1 MCPACGYSIE
11 QANRILGEGQV
22 EFTRVVDA
30 AGALTHQE
38 RLELMRALEQMERR
52 IRPVALCVY
61 ITDVGQADE
70 LRTHAH
76 WILNHARIHHPS
88 FGKREQLR
96 AIEDAELRERRPGES
111 RPAQEPEQNWFTR
124 GWTALREFV
133 MDALHPLPPPVRHEW
148 MLILVLD
155 VQLEMACFSWGYK
168 LDPYIDPDRINT
180 CIKSA

>member
-1 MCPACGYSIE
+1 MPICPKCSSSFHNGAVEMCPACGYSIE

-111 RPAQEPEQNWFTR
+111 R
-124 GWTALREFV
+124 LRRNRSRTGSR
-133 MDALHPLPPPVRHEW
+133 AAGPPCGS
-148 MLILVLD
+148 L
-155 VQLEMACFSWGYK
+155 
-168 LDPYIDPDRINT
+168 
-180 CIKSA
+180 